1 MFITLKVTFSKPMQT
16 NWKKNVDKNSVEK
29 SQLAGSRPVSYK
41 QCAVKEWHSG
51 LARANPLSSRA
62 VGLNFGPPDYS
73 LAS

>member
-1 MFITLKVTFSKPMQT
+1 MFIILKVTFSKQIQT
-16 NWKKNVDKNSVEK
+16 NWKNNVNKNSVEK

-41 QCAVKEWHSG
+41 QCAVKEWHSV

-62 VGLNFGPPDYS
+62 VSLNFGLPDYS